1 MRQKLLG
8 NLNRGLFFV
17 LSSPAGAGKTT
28 LTRMLTKEF
37 DCVVESISF
46 TTKKPRK
53 SEIEGKDYFFITEKE
68 FEDKIRRNDFLEYAK
83 VFNHY
88 YGTSKEFVEEKLNE
102 RKHVVLVIDTQGAMK
117 LKEKIEATF
126 IFLSPPSIE
135 ELKNRMQ
142 KRNDL
147 SQKDVEI
154 RLSWAQ
160 EEMKK
165 IKHYDYNITNIDLNK
180 SYEILKSIFIAQEH
194 KVKYLKNWR

>member
-1 MRQKLLG
+1 
-8 NLNRGLFFV
+8 
-17 LSSPAGAGKTT
+17 
-28 LTRMLTKEF
+28 MLTKEF